1 MEDDTGRAGQG
12 VPSNPKER
20 FAAMLEFLHNDELW
34 ASEYGTFV
42 LQVSFAGPGETISFA
57 GSVLRGAYNPA
68 KHHSKIAQRRAE
80 GRAYNPAKHHSK
92 IAQRRAEGPS
102 PQYCIWIPISMT
114 FDGGMFR

>member
-1 MEDDTGRAGQG
+1 M
-12 VPSNPKER
+12 PSNPKER

-68 KHHSKIAQRRAE
+68 KHHSKIAQRRAAGTQSSVLPLPLPSG
-80 GRAYNPAKHHSK
+80 GR
-92 IAQRRAEGPS
+92 
-102 PQYCIWIPISMT
+102 ISD
-114 FDGGMFR
+114 FALAD

>member
-1 MEDDTGRAGQG
+1 MSGR
-12 VPSNPKER
+12 PLRYS
-20 FAAMLEFLHNDELW
+20 L
-34 ASEYGTFV
+34 ASR
-42 LQVSFAGPGETISFA
+42 LC
-57 GSVLRGAYNPA
+57 SVLRGAYNPA